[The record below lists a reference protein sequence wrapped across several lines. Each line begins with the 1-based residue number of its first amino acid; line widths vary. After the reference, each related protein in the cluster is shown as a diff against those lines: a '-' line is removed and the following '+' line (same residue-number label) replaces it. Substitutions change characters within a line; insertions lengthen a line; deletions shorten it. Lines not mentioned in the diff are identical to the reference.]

1 MNGRAS
7 GSLKGLGV
15 AATIVA
21 GLVWG
26 AAHAEARS
34 GSDGPGPQPDGSSAG
49 VSIAGS
55 AAAAVV
61 PDEGGDEQDAAPAS
75 SFWESLEFSGFVDGY
90 YLWAFNEQDLQLR
103 NFDVNHNTF
112 NLNYAEVA
120 VGKPTSEVSRAGFRL
135 DVGAGDTA
143 DMVNAFEP
151 GGTDYL
157 KYVQQGYVSYLAP
170 VGKGLSVD
178 FGKFVT
184 PHGAEVIETKD
195 NFNYSRGLLF
205 ALAIPYYHTGFRL
218 GYAVSDTVSVTGYL
232 VNGWNNVR
240 DNNDAK
246 TAGITLGLKPTG
258 KLSVNQSYMVGK
270 ELTDEDGVR
279 HIFDT
284 VVSYSAS
291 DALSVIGNFDYGRDS
306 VGGIDV
312 AWYGAAMGLKYQLND
327 TWAFSPRYEIFK
339 DDDGFATGLAQ
350 TLQEVTLTGEY
361 KAPAGLIARFE
372 FRSDFS
378 DEDYFDKTTGLT
390 SSQPS
395 VSVGLIY
402 AFSK

>member
-1 MNGRAS
+1 MTRRAS
-7 GSLKGLGV
+7 GLWKDVGMS
-15 AATIVA
+15 AAIVA
-21 GLVWG
+21 GLLCGGTW
-26 AAHAEARS
+26 AEAAP
-34 GSDGPGPQPDGSSAG
+34 DGPAG
-49 VSIAGS
+49 QRSDAPALVSLAAL
-55 AAAAVV
+55 AAAAPDAV
-61 PDEGGDEQDAAPAS
+61 PEDEQDAPPAQG
-75 SFWESLEFSGFVDGY
+75 FWESLEFSGFVDGY

-120 VGKPTSEVSRAGFRL
+120 IGKPTSEGSRAGFRL

-143 DMVNAFEP
+143 DLVNSFEP

-170 VGKGLSVD
+170 IGKGLSVD

-218 GYAVSDTVSVTGYL
+218 GYAVNDKVSVTGYL

-240 DNNDAK
+240 DNNDPK
-246 TAGITLGLKPTG
+246 TAGIKLGFQPTG
-258 KLSVNQSYMVGK
+258 RLSVSQGYMAGK

-279 HIFDT
+279 HLFDT
-284 VVSYSAS
+284 LVSFSAS
-291 DALSVIGNFDYGRDS
+291 DALTVIGNFDYGRDT

-312 AWYGAAMGLKYQLND
+312 AWYGAALGLKYQLND

-339 DDDGFATGLAQ
+339 DDDGFATGLVQ

-378 DEDYFDKTTGLT
+378 DQDYFDDKTGLT

>member
-1 MNGRAS
+1 MNRRAS
-7 GSLKGLGV
+7 GFLAGWGT

-21 GLVWG
+21 ALHCG
-26 AAHAEARS
+26 AAPVEA
-34 GSDGPGPQPDGSSAG
+34 GSDAGGAGQQPSGAG
-49 VSIAGS
+49 AVSIAAT
-55 AAAAVV
+55 AAAAAA
-61 PDEGGDEQDAAPAS
+61 PDEAADEQDAAPAPG
-75 SFWESLEFSGFVDGY
+75 FWESLEISGFVDGY
-90 YLWAFNEQDLQLR
+90 YLWAINEQDLQLR

-120 VGKPTSEVSRAGFRL
+120 IGKKTSEVSRAGFRL

-143 DMVNAFEP
+143 DLVNAYEP

-170 VGKGLSVD
+170 IGKGLSVD

-184 PHGAEVIETKD
+184 PHGAEVIESKD

-246 TAGITLGLKPTG
+246 TPGVTLGFKPTER
-258 KLSVNQSYMVGK
+258 LSVSQGYMAGK

-279 HIFDT
+279 HLLDT
-284 VVSYSAS
+284 LVSYSAT

-312 AWYGAAMGLKYQLND
+312 AWYGAAVGFKYQLND
-327 TWAFSPRYEIFK
+327 TWAFSPRYEYFK
-339 DDDGFATGLAQ
+339 DDDGFATGLVQ

-378 DEDYFDKTTGLT
+378 DEDYFDDKTGLT

>member
-1 MNGRAS
+1 VA
-7 GSLKGLGV
+7 LGK
-15 AATIVA
+15 
-21 GLVWG
+21 
-26 AAHAEARS
+26 
-34 GSDGPGPQPDGSSAG
+34 Q
-49 VSIAGS
+49 
-55 AAAAVV
+55 
-61 PDEGGDEQDAAPAS
+61 
-75 SFWESLEFSGFVDGY
+75 
-90 YLWAFNEQDLQLR
+90 
-103 NFDVNHNTF
+103 
-112 NLNYAEVA
+112 
-120 VGKPTSEVSRAGFRL
+120 TSEVSRAGFRL

-143 DMVNAFEP
+143 DLVNAYEP

-170 VGKGLSVD
+170 IGKGLSVD

-246 TAGITLGLKPTG
+246 TAGVTLGFKPTER
-258 KLSVNQSYMVGK
+258 LSVSQSYMAGK

-279 HIFDT
+279 HLLDT
-284 VVSYSAS
+284 VVSFSAS

-306 VGGIDV
+306 VAGIDV
-312 AWYGAAMGLKYQLND
+312 AWYGAAVGFKYQLSD
-327 TWAFSPRYEIFK
+327 AWAFSPRYEMFK
-339 DDDGFATGLAQ
+339 DDDGFATGLVQ

-378 DEDYFDKTTGLT
+378 DEDYFNDKTGLT

>member
-1 MNGRAS
+1 MNTSAS
-7 GSLKGLGV
+7 GSMTALGM

-21 GLVWG
+21 GLLCG
-26 AAHAEARS
+26 AAPVEAHS
-34 GSDGPGPQPDGSSAG
+34 DTPGAGQQPAGSESL
-49 VSIAGS
+49 SIAAS
-55 AAAAVV
+55 AAAALAPDAV
-61 PDEGGDEQDAAPAS
+61 PKDEQDAAPAP
-75 SFWESLEFSGFVDGY
+75 SFWESLQFSGFVDGY
-90 YLWAFNEQDLQLR
+90 YLWALNEQDLQLR

-120 VGKPTSEVSRAGFRL
+120 IGKPTSDVSRAGFRL

-143 DMVNAFEP
+143 DLVNAFEP

-170 VGKGLSVD
+170 IGKGLSVD

-218 GYAVSDTVSVTGYL
+218 GYAVSDKVSVTGYL

-246 TAGITLGLKPTG
+246 TAGASVAFKPTG
-258 KLSVNQSYMVGK
+258 RLTFTQAYMAGR

-279 HIFDT
+279 HLFDT
-284 VVSYSAS
+284 LVSYSAT

-306 VGGIDV
+306 VAGVDV
-312 AWYGAAMGLKYQLND
+312 AWYGAAVGFKYQLND

-378 DEDYFDKTTGLT
+378 DEDYFNDKTGLT